1 VVTLRRL
8 EPGARSRE
16 GVGTV
21 FKLIRYFSFT
31 SAIALIVVTAAL
43 VVAHRRSA
51 VHELVAMA
59 EAQNAALARSFANTI
74 WPRFSGYVTG
84 VSGTPAEVRARAETR
99 ELDAALRALTAGLPV
114 LKVKIYNLDGF
125 TVFSSE
131 PGQIGEDKR
140 NNPGFFGAAREGKL
154 ASQLSYR
161 DTFSAFEG
169 TVQNRDLVESYLP
182 VHGGDGAVEAVFEL
196 YSDVTPVM
204 RRIQRTTTRLVAGA
218 VLAFGLLYAA
228 LFLIVVRADRL
239 IKRQYRELQ
248 ESEER
253 YRAKNEELRLEV
265 DERTR
270 SEAELRKLSLAVRH
284 SPAMTIVTDSQ
295 GRIQYV
301 NPRFSEVTGYRAEEV
316 VGSTP
321 RILSS
326 GKTEPAVYVHLW
338 DTITAGKQWRGELQ
352 NRKKGGEEYWVSS
365 SISPIKDAG
374 GAITHFVGVSEDIT
388 DRKRSDEAL
397 KAAKLEAERAN
408 LAKSRFFAAASHDLR
423 QPLHTIALYLP
434 LLSKRVADAKSAEIV
449 DSIATA
455 SGAMGDLL
463 DSLLD
468 ISKLDAGVVTPNVTV
483 VAVTPLFEKLAR
495 EFRVQAEAKGVAL
508 RAVAVDA
515 AIETDPVLLERILRN
530 LLTNAVRH
538 TARGKILLGARRRGD
553 RLRIEVWDSGIGI
566 EEGQRERIFQEF
578 YQVGNP
584 ERDRAQGLGLGLAIV
599 ERLSR
604 LLGHPLRVRSV
615 PGKGS
620 MFSVEVPLAR
630 ATPQPEVPDMPS
642 GRSSPRDLAGTLVV
656 LVDDDPQVLKG
667 TTALLEEWGC
677 SVIAAETIGSALT
690 RIDQSTRAPDLILA
704 DLRLRGEETG
714 VMAIQLI
721 NQFAG
726 CRAPAAIITG
736 DTDPER
742 IREATRSGYPT
753 LHKPVDVAEL
763 RALVEERL
771 GWPRRRSA

>member
-1 VVTLRRL
+1 
-8 EPGARSRE
+8 
-16 GVGTV
+16 V

-31 SAIALIVVTAAL
+31 SAIALIVVTAVL
-43 VVAHRRSA
+43 VVAHRGSA
-51 VHELVAMA
+51 VHELVTMA

-74 WPRFSGYVTG
+74 WPRFSDYVMS
-84 VSGTPAEVRARAETR
+84 VSGTPAEVRAREETR
-99 ELDAALRALTAGLPV
+99 ELHAALRTLTAGLPV
-114 LKVKIYNLDGF
+114 LKVKIYNLEGF

-131 PGQIGEDKR
+131 PAQIGQDKR

-154 ASQLSYR
+154 GSKLSYR

-169 TVQNRDLVESYLP
+169 SVQNRDLVESYLP
-182 VHGGDGAVEAVFEL
+182 VRGRDGTVEAVFEL

-204 RRIQRTTTRLVAGA
+204 GRIQRTTARLVIWA
-218 VLAFGLLYAA
+218 VLAFGLLYAV

-239 IKRQYRELQ
+239 IKRQYQDLQ

-253 YRAKNEELRLEV
+253 YRAKNEELRREV
-265 DERTR
+265 DEHMR

-284 SPAMTIVTDSQ
+284 SPAMTIVTDAE

-301 NPRFSEVTGYRAEEV
+301 NPRFTEVTGYSSEEV
-316 VGSTP
+316 VASTP

-326 GKTEPAVYVHLW
+326 GNTAPAVYVDLW
-338 DTITAGKQWRGELQ
+338 RTIKAGGEWRGELL
-352 NRKKGGEEYWVSS
+352 NRKKSGDEYWVSS
-365 SISPIKDAG
+365 SISPIKDSA

-388 DRKRSDEAL
+388 ERRRSNEAL
-397 KAAKLEAERAN
+397 QAAKLEAERAN

-434 LLSKRVADAKSAEIV
+434 LLRKRVEDAKSSEIV
-449 DSIATA
+449 DSIGT
-455 SGAMGDLL
+455 SCRAMGDLL

-468 ISKLDAGVVTPNVTV
+468 ISKLDAGVVTPSIAALEVS
-483 VAVTPLFEKLAR
+483 PLFDKLER
-495 EFRVQAEAKGVAL
+495 EFRVQAQEKGIVL
-508 RAVAVDA
+508 RSFAVHG
-515 AIETDPVLLERILRN
+515 AIETDGMLLERILRN

-538 TARGKILLGARRRGD
+538 TVRGKILLGARRRGD

-566 EEGQRERIFQEF
+566 EESQRDRIFQEF

-604 LLGHPLRVRSV
+604 LLGHPMGVRSV

-620 MFSVEVPLAR
+620 LFWVEVPLAPGAAR
-630 ATPQPEVPDMPS
+630 PEAPDAPGEGS
-642 GRSSPRDLAGTLVV
+642 ARDLSGTLVV

-677 SVIAAETIGSALT
+677 SVICAETIGSALT
-690 RIDQSTRAPDLILA
+690 RIDQSARAPDLILA

-714 VMAIQLI
+714 VMAIELI

-726 CRAPAAIITG
+726 CRAPGAIITG

-742 IREATRSGYPT
+742 IREASRSGYPL
-753 LHKPVDVAEL
+753 LHKPVDVDAL
-763 RALVEERL
+763 RGLVEDCL
-771 GWPRRRSA
+771 GWARPRSA